1 MVRVQQVRV
10 LPKRDATFRINVEDA
25 HDFHAYRFAAISQ
38 LSTRS
43 VKTVPPLAAS
53 VLMSTVVFGTSS
65 NCDCNSVLMALMPL
79 WTPRGPS
86 MYTAS
91 SLKKPITSSTS
102 DAGKQAKKFRIAD
115 SAESVIVTPLTRVF

>member
-65 NCDCNSVLMALMPL
+65 NCDCNSVLIYI
-79 WTPRGPS
+79 RRR
-86 MYTAS
+86 
-91 SLKKPITSSTS
+91 K
-102 DAGKQAKKFRIAD
+102 AGQEIPDRRLCWICHCYPFD
-115 SAESVIVTPLTRVF
+115 QGVLTF